1 MSCTGEE
8 MAVQWMLGGAL
19 ALMMSV
25 VQAGQVQGRVVGV
38 ADGDTVTVLDDHRVQ
53 HKVRLA
59 GIDAP
64 EKGMPYGQRS
74 KQYLSDLV
82 FGKTVTLEGDKV
94 DRYGRTVAKVILN
107 GRGVNLAQIAAGM
120 AWHYKKYDR
129 EQTANDRM
137 LYRAEELSA
146 RAARRGLW
154 GDAQPQAPWDWRAEK
169 RMKE

>member
-1 MSCTGEE
+1 MVGR
-8 MAVQWMLGGAL
+8 WMLAGAV
-19 ALMMSV
+19 ALVMTAA
-25 VQAGQVQGRVVGV
+25 QAEQVTGRVVGV
-38 ADGDTVTVLDDHRVQ
+38 ADGDTVTVLDDHKVQ

-64 EKGMPYGQRS
+64 EKGMPYGHRS

-107 GRGVNLAQIAAGM
+107 GRDMNLAQIAAGM

-137 LYRAEELSA
+137 LYGAEELNA

-154 GDAQPQAPWDWRAEK
+154 GDPQPQAPWDWRAEK

>member
-1 MSCTGEE
+1 MRSRITIYR
-8 MAVQWMLGGAL
+8 WMLAGPLAL
-19 ALMMSV
+19 AITAA
-25 VQAGQVQGRVVGV
+25 QAEQVQGRVVGV
-38 ADGDTVTVLDDHRVQ
+38 ADGDTVTVLDDRKMQ

-82 FGKTVTLEGDKV
+82 FGKSVTLEGDKV
-94 DRYGRTVAKVILN
+94 DRYGRTVAKVLMN
-107 GRGVNLAQIAAGM
+107 GRDVNLAQIAAGM

-137 LYRAEELSA
+137 LYVAEELDA

-154 GDAQPQAPWDWRAEK
+154 GDSQPVAPWDWRAEK
-169 RMKE
+169 RVKE

>member
-1 MSCTGEE
+1 
-8 MAVQWMLGGAL
+8 MLGGAL

-74 KQYLSDLV
+74 KQHLSDLV

-94 DRYGRTVAKVILN
+94 DRYGRTVAKVIVN
-107 GRGVNLAQIAAGM
+107 GRDVNLAQIAAGM

-129 EQTANDRM
+129 EQSASDRT
-137 LYRAEELSA
+137 LYGAEELNA

-154 GDAQPQAPWDWRAEK
+154 GDAQPVAPWDWRAGK

>member
-1 MSCTGEE
+1 MVGR
-8 MAVQWMLGGAL
+8 WMLAVAL
-19 ALMMSV
+19 ALVMTAA
-25 VQAGQVQGRVVGV
+25 QAEQVQGRVVGV

-82 FGKTVTLEGDKV
+82 YGKTVTLEGDKV

-107 GRGVNLAQIAAGM
+107 GQDVNLAQIAAGM

-137 LYRAEELSA
+137 LYGAEELNA

-154 GDAQPQAPWDWRAEK
+154 GDPKPVAPWDWRAEK

>member
-1 MSCTGEE
+1 MRSRTTIYRWVL
-8 MAVQWMLGGAL
+8 AGAL
-19 ALMMSV
+19 ALAITAA
-25 VQAGQVQGRVVGV
+25 QAEQVQGRVVGV
-38 ADGDTVTVLDDHRVQ
+38 ADGDTVTVLDDRKVQ

-82 FGKTVTLEGDKV
+82 FGKNVTLEGDKV
-94 DRYGRTVAKVILN
+94 DRYGRTVAKVLLN
-107 GRGVNLAQIAAGM
+107 GRDVNLAQIAAGM

-129 EQTANDRM
+129 EQSSNDRM
-137 LYRAEELSA
+137 LYGAEELNA

-154 GDAQPQAPWDWRAEK
+154 GDAQPVAPWDWRAEK
-169 RMKE
+169 RIKE

>member
-1 MSCTGEE
+1 MRGQGKNTIYRWVL
-8 MAVQWMLGGAL
+8 AGAL
-19 ALMMSV
+19 ALAITAA
-25 VQAGQVQGRVVGV
+25 QAEQVQGRVVGV
-38 ADGDTVTVLDDHRVQ
+38 ADGDTVTVLDDRKVQ

-82 FGKTVTLEGDKV
+82 FGKNVTLEGDKV
-94 DRYGRTVAKVILN
+94 DRYGRTVAKVLLN
-107 GRGVNLAQIAAGM
+107 GRDVNLAQIAAGM

-129 EQTANDRM
+129 EQSSNDRM
-137 LYRAEELSA
+137 LYGAEELNA

-154 GDAQPQAPWDWRAEK
+154 GDAQPVAPWDWRAEK
-169 RMKE
+169 RIKE

>member
-1 MSCTGEE
+1 M
-8 MAVQWMLGGAL
+8 VRRLMLAGAL
-19 ALMMSV
+19 ALVMTAA
-25 VQAGQVQGRVVGV
+25 QAEQVQGRVVGV

-107 GRGVNLAQIAAGM
+107 GRDVNLAQIAAGM

-137 LYRAEELSA
+137 LYGAEELNA

-154 GDAQPQAPWDWRAEK
+154 GDPQPVAPWDWRAEK
-169 RMKE
+169 RVKE